1 MIFDVCFGN
10 VQDNVKMVNI
20 STDIEI
26 FSEGKK
32 YKSVIYSSKGCG
44 VYL

>member
-10 VQDNVKMVNI
+10 VKDNVKMVNI

-26 FSEGKK
+26 FLEGKK
-32 YKSVIYSSKGCG
+32 YKSLIYSSKGCDR
-44 VYL
+44 